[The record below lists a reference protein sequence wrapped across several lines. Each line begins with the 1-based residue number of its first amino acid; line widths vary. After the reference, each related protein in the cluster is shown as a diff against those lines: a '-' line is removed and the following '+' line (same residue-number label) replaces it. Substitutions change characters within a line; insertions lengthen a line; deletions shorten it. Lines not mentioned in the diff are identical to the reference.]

1 MEHLGRHEQ
10 IPTPEKGA
18 GVTILIKF
26 IRHGERDKA
35 GNLLD
40 LGREI
45 TKARARGS
53 GIQDGDFDAV
63 KAIGSDAMGV
73 DQKNLG
79 SAGGMPRSLE
89 TADIYATEVAGEEL
103 MNTRI
108 SRALNYET
116 LRTPAHY
123 DHASTYN
130 SYLPED
136 FDRLEGDDKVKASKR
151 AQTMTVN
158 HAFSIH
164 TPEAEKFKRE
174 TAGSFAS
181 VVLHYADMAKRLKSG
196 SDVLIPAG
204 THGGTMEYLLQQA
217 LITKDAE
224 GKERVGFDTLDTIG
238 GEMDPSDSYNVCVRT
253 DEKGNLLPLRVTFD
267 NKNRPQTELYLDA
280 PTVKELADF
289 YDALQKKKTAG

>member
-1 MEHLGRHEQ
+1 MERHILERES
-10 IPTPEKGA
+10 TPEKGA

-26 IRHGERDKA
+26 MRHGERDRA

-45 TKARARGS
+45 TKARAEES
-53 GIQDGDFDAV
+53 GIQAGDFDAV

-73 DQKNLG
+73 DQNTLG
-79 SAGGMPRSLE
+79 SAQGKPRSLE
-89 TADIYATEVAGEEL
+89 TADIYAAQVAGEEL
-103 MNTRI
+103 MNTRK
-108 SRALNYET
+108 SRTLNYET
-116 LRTPAHY
+116 LETPAHY
-123 DHASTYN
+123 DHVGTYN
-130 SYLPED
+130 SYLPEN
-136 FDRLEGDDKVKASKR
+136 FDSLEGEEKIRASKH

-181 VVLHYADMAKRLKSG
+181 IVLHYADVAKRLKSG

-217 LITKDAE
+217 LVTTDAE
-224 GKERVGFDTLDTIG
+224 GKEKVGFDTLDTIG
-238 GEMDPSDSYNVCVRT
+238 GEIDPSDSYNVCVRT
-253 DEKGNLLPLRVTFD
+253 DEKGGLLPLRVTFD
-267 NKNRPQTELYLDA
+267 NKSRPQGELYLDA
-280 PTVKELADF
+280 NKVKELALF
-289 YDALQKKKTAG
+289 YEELHKKNTTK